1 MTGLTVG
8 MRMPWATEMTWSQSW
23 IVLAWGITSM
33 EMAMPGSR
41 ATTVRCDP
49 PVGNTLPRASVD
61 RVCSTAMGI
70 VPEEA
75 MTGRRSPQGQALA
88 PGTGDSLVRAGRLGQ
103 GQKLT

>member
-1 MTGLTVG
+1 MGHGDDLVSVMDCLGLGHHVHG
-8 MRMPWATEMTWSQSW
+8 D
-23 IVLAWGITSM
+23 G
-33 EMAMPGSR
+33 R
-41 ATTVRCDP
+41 AREQRCDP

-75 MTGRRSPQGQALA
+75 MTGRRSLQFRAPA